1 MPKPRSQRLF
11 DWRAAAIYIAVVV
24 VAGAGLFA
32 WDHAYQA
39 RVSGPL
45 LRPEDIAK
53 SLVEGFVGNGTVQES
68 TLDRSGTLTIKV
80 KDVVSGKSKTP
91 AQNRELVS
99 REGSQAVERV
109 LGLVTFKQIVV
120 QVVRDGK
127 VLATVRGKPGAKPET
142 EFAPE
147 FK

>member
-1 MPKPRSQRLF
+1 MPKPKSRKLF
-11 DWRAAAIYIAVVV
+11 EWRAGAIYIAAVA
-24 VAGAGLFA
+24 VAGAGLVA
-32 WDHAYQA
+32 WDHAYEA
-39 RVSGPL
+39 RVSRA

-53 SLVEGFVGNGTVQES
+53 SLVEGFVGNGTVQAT

-80 KDVVSGKSKTP
+80 KDVVSDTSKTP

-99 REGSQAVERV
+99 REGSQAIERV
-109 LGLVTFKQIVV
+109 LGLVTFKEMVV

-142 EFAPE
+142 EFAPD

>member
-11 DWRAAAIYIAVVV
+11 DWRAVAIYIAAVV

-53 SLVEGFVGNGTVQES
+53 SLVEGFVGHGTVQAS
-68 TLDRSGTLTIKV
+68 TL
-80 KDVVSGKSKTP
+80 
-91 AQNRELVS
+91 
-99 REGSQAVERV
+99 
-109 LGLVTFKQIVV
+109 
-120 QVVRDGK
+120 
-127 VLATVRGKPGAKPET
+127 
-142 EFAPE
+142 
-147 FK
+147 